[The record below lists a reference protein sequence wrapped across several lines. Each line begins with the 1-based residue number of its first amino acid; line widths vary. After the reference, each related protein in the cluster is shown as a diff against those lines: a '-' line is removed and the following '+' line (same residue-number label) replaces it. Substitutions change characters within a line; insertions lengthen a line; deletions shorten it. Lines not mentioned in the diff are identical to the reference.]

1 MPGMRGEVEEHP
13 ANSNAAK
20 ILVHFFCCWKFGDR
34 FENVGEGNWLLHAY
48 WVRIVVWENEA

>member
-1 MPGMRGEVEEHP
+1 MI
-13 ANSNAAK
+13 AA
-20 ILVHFFCCWKFGDR
+20 IHASWKFGDR